1 MMIEALITGIL
12 FGAVVP
18 SFLALNLLI
27 SNMQKDEQI
36 RLLES
41 EIRCTDKILGAMKK
55 KEF

>member
-1 MMIEALITGIL
+1 MIEALVTGVL

-18 SFLALNLLI
+18 SFLALNLLM

-36 RLLES
+36 RLLET
-41 EIRCTDKILGAMKK
+41 EIRCTDKILGVMKK

>member
-1 MMIEALITGIL
+1 MEAVLTGAF

-18 SFLALNLLI
+18 SFIALNLLL

-36 RLLES
+36 RLLET
-41 EIRCTDKILGAMKK
+41 EIRCTDKILGVMKK

>member
-1 MMIEALITGIL
+1 MLETLVTGAL
-12 FGAVVP
+12 FGATVP
-18 SFLALNLLI
+18 SFLALNLLM